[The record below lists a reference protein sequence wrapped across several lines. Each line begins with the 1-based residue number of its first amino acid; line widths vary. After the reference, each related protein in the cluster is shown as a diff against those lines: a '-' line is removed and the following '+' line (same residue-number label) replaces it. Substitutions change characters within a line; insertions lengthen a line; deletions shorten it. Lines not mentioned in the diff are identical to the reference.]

1 MPLRMLNIK
10 PGFNKQF
17 TASGAEGQWIDGD
30 NVRFRYGLPEKIG
43 GWQSLVNS
51 TLIGAARAQHT
62 WTDLLG
68 RKYAGL
74 GTNKILA
81 IYFEGD
87 FYDIT
92 PIDTDKDQTACNIT
106 TTNGSA
112 TVTITTPAPHNL
124 LEGDFI
130 TFENAGSFTSPD
142 TDYVA
147 ADFDDVVFE
156 IKTVPTT
163 TTFTITMPTVE
174 GGTGVTNDGT
184 LDLLPYVSIGPAI
197 ETYGYGWGVLTWGF
211 GTWGTERATSD
222 VTLEA
227 GSWSLDNYG
236 QLLVATIQNG
246 KTFTWDPTAVGG
258 LQNRA
263 TILTGAPTTSYI
275 TIVSDRDR
283 HLFHMGT
290 ETIIGDTSSFNRMF
304 IRFSNQE
311 DPEVYTPTATNTAGT
326 FQLDAG
332 SKIMGAINAKDYLLV
347 LTDTAAYALQFVG
360 PPFVFSLRQVGTNCG
375 LIGKNAVTYSNG
387 VTYWMSN
394 EGGFFAYDG
403 TVKSI
408 PCLVED
414 FVFNNNNNT
423 VGINYNAAEIVY
435 SAHNTLYSE
444 INWFYPSKDSL
455 QINRVVTYN
464 YEEQTWTTGTLA
476 RSTYADSAVYSNPQ
490 ATQYLRNVSGTFPT
504 VQGLT
509 TDTASDYFVGASV
522 YYEHEIGNNELTYT
536 GATNAIT
543 SFIRSGD
550 YSLHEGGDAE
560 FLLKVRRF
568 IPDFKV
574 LAGDAKVTL
583 FFSDYPANTAASAN
597 TLPSITG
604 PFTITTSTDK
614 VDTRVRGRLV
624 SLKIEN
630 DAVNQSWRYGTLR
643 LDVQQ
648 DGRR

>member
-43 GWQSLVNS
+43 GWQSLVNQ
-51 TLIGAARAQHT
+51 TLIGPARAQHT
-62 WTDLLG
+62 WSDLDG
-68 RKYAGL
+68 RRYAAI

-81 IYFEGD
+81 IYYEGE

-92 PIDTDKDQTACNIT
+92 PIDTTLSQTACNIT

-112 TVTITTPAPHNL
+112 TVTITTPAPHSL
-124 LEGDFI
+124 IIGDFI

-156 IKTVPTT
+156 IKTVPTS

-184 LDLLPYVSIGPAI
+184 LDLLPYVFIGPAF
-197 ETYGYGWGVLTWGF
+197 ETFAYGWGTLTWGF
-211 GTWGTERATSD
+211 STWGTERSASD

-246 KTFTWDPTAVGG
+246 KTFTWDPIAVSGTA
-258 LQNRA
+258 LDTRA
-263 TILTGAPTTSYI
+263 TILTGAPTKSYM
-275 TIVSDRDR
+275 TLVSDRDR

-290 ETIIGDTSSFNRMF
+290 ETTIGDSSSFNRMF

-311 DPEVYTPTATNTAGT
+311 DPEVYLPTATNTAGT
-326 FQLDAG
+326 FQLDSG
-332 SKIMGAINAKDYLLV
+332 SKIMGAINGKDYILV
-347 LTDTAAYALQFVG
+347 LTDTAAFALQFVG

-375 LIGKNAVTYSNG
+375 LIAKNAVTYSNG

-403 TVKSI
+403 TVKSL

-414 FVFNNNNNT
+414 FVFNNNNNN
-423 VGINYNAAEIVY
+423 VGLNYDGAEVVY
-435 SAHNTLYSE
+435 GSHNTLYSE
-444 INWFYPSKDSL
+444 INWFYPSKNSF
-455 QINRVVTYN
+455 QIDRVVTYN
-464 YEEQTWTTGTLA
+464 YDEQTWTTGTLA
-476 RSTYADSAVYSNPQ
+476 RTTYNDSAVYSNPHG
-490 ATQYLRNVSGTFPT
+490 TQYLRTVAGIFPT

-509 TDTASDYFVGASV
+509 TD
-522 YYEHEIGNNELTYT
+522 
-536 GATNAIT
+536 IT
-543 SFIRSGD
+543 F
-550 YSLHEGGDAE
+550 
-560 FLLKVRRF
+560 
-568 IPDFKV
+568 
-574 LAGDAKVTL
+574 
-583 FFSDYPANTAASAN
+583 
-597 TLPSITG
+597 
-604 PFTITTSTDK
+604 
-614 VDTRVRGRLV
+614 
-624 SLKIEN
+624 
-630 DAVNQSWRYGTLR
+630 
-643 LDVQQ
+643 
-648 DGRR
+648 

>member
-1 MPLRMLNIK
+1 MALRLLNIK

-62 WTDLLG
+62 WTDLEG
-68 RKYAGL
+68 RRYAAI
-74 GTNKILA
+74 GTNKLLV
-81 IYFEGD
+81 IYYEGD

-92 PIDTDKDQTACNIT
+92 PIDTTKSQTSCTIT
-106 TTNGSA
+106 TTNGST
-112 TVTITTPAPHNL
+112 TVTIITPSTHNL
-124 LEGDFI
+124 LVGDFI
-130 TFENAGSFTSPD
+130 TFENFIQPAGSNYIP
-142 TDYVA
+142 
-147 ADFDDVVFE
+147 ADFDDIIFE
-156 IKTVPTT
+156 IQTVPST
-163 TTFTITMPTVE
+163 TTFTITLPTAE
-174 GGTGVTNDGT
+174 TGAGATAGTGV
-184 LDLLPYVSIGPAI
+184 DLLPYVVIGPAI

-211 GTWGTERATSD
+211 STWGTGRAASD
-222 VTLEA
+222 VSLEA

-236 QLLVATIQNG
+236 QKLIATIQAG
-246 KTFTWDPTAVGG
+246 KTFEWDPIAVSGTA
-258 LQNRA
+258 LQTRA
-263 TILTGAPTTSYI
+263 TVLTGAPTKSYM

-290 ETIIGDTSSFNRMF
+290 ETTIGTTSTYNRMF

-347 LTDTAAYALQFVG
+347 LTDTAAYSLQFVG

-375 LIGKNAVTYSNG
+375 LIGKNALTYSNG

-464 YEEQTWTTGTLA
+464 YDEQTWTTGTLA

-490 ATQYLRNVSGTFPT
+490 ATQYLRTVAGTFPT

-509 TDTASDYFVGASV
+509 TDITDEYFQGASI
-522 YYEHEIGNNELTYT
+522 YYEHETGTNELTYT
-536 GATNAIT
+536 GATNAIS

-550 YSLHEGGDAE
+550 YSMHDQGDAE

-574 LAGDAKVTL
+574 LNGNAKVTL
-583 FFSDYPANTAASAN
+583 FFSDYPSNTAASAN
-597 TLPSITG
+597 TLPSVTG
-604 PFTITTSTDK
+604 PFTINSSTDK

-630 DAVNQSWRYGTLR
+630 DAINQSWRYGTLR
-643 LDVQQ
+643 LDVQP